1 MKRAILCTLIAAALL
16 LSACT
21 RASESTVRAPDA
33 GAPLTLCLGAGPAA
47 LDPARTENGVG
58 ATYVVNLFAGL
69 TGYRAGG
76 DGKAELTPELCAAL
90 PEPESLPD
98 GRVQYV
104 FTLRDGLT
112 WSDGTPLTAADFVY
126 AWNRASTLSDAAAP
140 YLFACID
147 GYGTGRLNVTASADG
162 RTLTVVLAEA
172 MPTFLQLCA
181 QPAYAPVPSGAADTT
196 SWTADGA
203 AFVTSGP
210 YTVAAWT
217 TESLTYTKN
226 PAYWDADN
234 VAAETV
240 RFVFQSDAS
249 AAASAFLAHEYA
261 LSWPVPDDALDDL
274 RANHAPE
281 LRTVSQLGT
290 YSLCFSMSDPAL
302 SAFSQTERAQIRTAL
317 ALLIDRSYLC
327 SEITPGAQQSANA
340 PIPPGVSDADG
351 SAFTAHNGADGKGGG
366 YYGSDHEANCQ
377 QAIALLRQAAESSG
391 RFTVSAQGVCAG
403 FPELTYLT
411 SDAAGHVAIADYLTE
426 LYGRALFA
434 HAPGRDAAHADG
446 RCLPALLVHGHLPVQ
461 HARAGPAVRPA
472 RRAVPDG
479 RAGGKVNDKKTA
491 PPPFPAV
498 GLLQYEISQEHEK
511 QHHDQVR
518 ERERHRR
525 EREHGGQP
533 PVVCALH
540 DRALIHRL
548 ARSGERAVQVA
559 AVELQKLLA
568 VAAAD
573 AVGCLLRRAGLQG
586 VVCAHPMF
594 LLMHL
599 KRCRIFHNAII
610 RIRALRVNRV
620 SFPVR
625 RSRARASCRATA
637 PA

>member
-1 MKRAILCTLIAAALL
+1 
-16 LSACT
+16 
-21 RASESTVRAPDA
+21 
-33 GAPLTLCLGAGPAA
+33 
-47 LDPARTENGVG
+47 
-58 ATYVVNLFAGL
+58 
-69 TGYRAGG
+69 
-76 DGKAELTPELCAAL
+76 
-90 PEPESLPD
+90 
-98 GRVQYV
+98 
-104 FTLRDGLT
+104 
-112 WSDGTPLTAADFVY
+112 
-126 AWNRASTLSDAAAP
+126 
-140 YLFACID
+140 
-147 GYGTGRLNVTASADG
+147 
-162 RTLTVVLAEA
+162 

-181 QPAYAPVPSGAADTT
+181 QPAYAPVHSGAADTT

-217 TESLTYTKN
+217 TESLTYTKT

-240 RFVFQSDAS
+240 RFVFQRDAS

-426 LYGRALFA
+426 LYGRYGISLAVTAQDMDTFLASRAAGGYSITRCSFSADVDDPMPFLSLWASGAGSNCVAL
-434 HAPGRDAAHADG
+434 GRGAHADYAGYSITLDG
-446 RCLPALLVHGHLPVQ
+446 RTRDNCTWAESYDALLYRIQSSGDTAERYSLMHQAETLLMQTGAVCPLYWYTDTYLCNTHVQ
-461 HARAGPAVRPA
+461 
-472 RRAVPDG
+472 
-479 RAGGKVNDKKTA
+479 
-491 PPPFPAV
+491 
-498 GLLQYEISQEHEK
+498 GLLSGPLGAQYLMGAQVEK
-511 QHHDQVR
+511 
-518 ERERHRR
+518 
-525 EREHGGQP
+525 
-533 PVVCALH
+533 
-540 DRALIHRL
+540 
-548 ARSGERAVQVA
+548 
-559 AVELQKLLA
+559 
-568 VAAAD
+568 
-573 AVGCLLRRAGLQG
+573 
-586 VVCAHPMF
+586 
-594 LLMHL
+594 
-599 KRCRIFHNAII
+599 
-610 RIRALRVNRV
+610 
-620 SFPVR
+620 
-625 RSRARASCRATA
+625 
-637 PA
+637 

>member
-1 MKRAILCTLIAAALL
+1 MKKPNSANMKKFFLLMACTVLGLGSCTERPRPLEIDNALTAEEIAAGRFTPEVMWKMGRLGGSQ
-16 LSACT
+16 LS
-21 RASESTVRAPDA
+21 P
-33 GAPLTLCLGAGPAA
+33 
-47 LDPARTENGVG
+47 
-58 ATYVVNLFAGL
+58 
-69 TGYRAGG
+69 
-76 DGKAELTPELCAAL
+76 DGKRLVYTVTYYNLGENRGVTAL
-90 PEPESLPD
+90 
-98 GRVQYV
+98 Y
-104 FTLRDGLT
+104 LRDMASGKVRQLT
-112 WSDGTPLTAADFVY
+112 DHTSNNTSP
-126 AWNRASTLSDAAAP
+126 AW
-140 YLFACID
+140 
-147 GYGTGRLNVTASADG
+147 SADG

-217 TESLTYTKN
+217 TEGLTYTKN

-240 RFVFQSDAS
+240 RFVFQSDAN
-249 AAASAFLAHEYA
+249 AAASAFLAREYA

-426 LYGRALFA
+426 LYGRYGISLAVTAQDMDTFLASRAAGGYSITRCSFSADVDDPMPFLSLWASGAGSNCVAL
-434 HAPGRDAAHADG
+434 GRGAHADYAGYSITLDG
-446 RCLPALLVHGHLPVQ
+446 RTRDNCTWAESYDALLYRIQSSGDTAERYSLMHQAETLLMQTGAVCPLYWYTDTYLCNTHVQ
-461 HARAGPAVRPA
+461 
-472 RRAVPDG
+472 
-479 RAGGKVNDKKTA
+479 
-491 PPPFPAV
+491 
-498 GLLQYEISQEHEK
+498 GLLSGPLGAQYLMGAQVEK
-511 QHHDQVR
+511 
-518 ERERHRR
+518 
-525 EREHGGQP
+525 
-533 PVVCALH
+533 
-540 DRALIHRL
+540 
-548 ARSGERAVQVA
+548 
-559 AVELQKLLA
+559 
-568 VAAAD
+568 
-573 AVGCLLRRAGLQG
+573 
-586 VVCAHPMF
+586 
-594 LLMHL
+594 
-599 KRCRIFHNAII
+599 
-610 RIRALRVNRV
+610 
-620 SFPVR
+620 
-625 RSRARASCRATA
+625 
-637 PA
+637 

>member
-1 MKRAILCTLIAAALL
+1 MKRALLCTLIAAALL

-33 GAPLTLCLGAGPAA
+33 GAPLTLCLGVGPAA

-90 PEPESLPD
+90 PE
-98 GRVQYV
+98 
-104 FTLRDGLT
+104 LRDGLT

-210 YTVAAWT
+210 YT
-217 TESLTYTKN
+217 
-226 PAYWDADN
+226 
-234 VAAETV
+234 
-240 RFVFQSDAS
+240 
-249 AAASAFLAHEYA
+249 ASAFLAREYA

-340 PIPPGVSDADG
+340 PIPSGVSDADG
-351 SAFTAHNGADGKGGG
+351 SAFTAHNGADGKGGVTAHPCG
-366 YYGSDHEANCQ
+366 VCEACRDHEANCQ

-426 LYGRALFA
+426 LYGRYGISLAVTAQDMDTFLASRAAGGYSITRCSFSADVDDPMPFLSLWASGAGSNCVAL
-434 HAPGRDAAHADG
+434 GRGAHADYAGYSITLDG
-446 RCLPALLVHGHLPVQ
+446 RTRDNCTWAESYDALLYRIQSSGDTAERYSLMHQAETLLMQTGAVCPLYWYTDTYLCNTHVQ
-461 HARAGPAVRPA
+461 
-472 RRAVPDG
+472 
-479 RAGGKVNDKKTA
+479 
-491 PPPFPAV
+491 
-498 GLLQYEISQEHEK
+498 GLLSGPLGAQYLMGAQVEK
-511 QHHDQVR
+511 
-518 ERERHRR
+518 
-525 EREHGGQP
+525 
-533 PVVCALH
+533 
-540 DRALIHRL
+540 
-548 ARSGERAVQVA
+548 
-559 AVELQKLLA
+559 
-568 VAAAD
+568 
-573 AVGCLLRRAGLQG
+573 
-586 VVCAHPMF
+586 
-594 LLMHL
+594 
-599 KRCRIFHNAII
+599 
-610 RIRALRVNRV
+610 
-620 SFPVR
+620 
-625 RSRARASCRATA
+625 
-637 PA
+637 